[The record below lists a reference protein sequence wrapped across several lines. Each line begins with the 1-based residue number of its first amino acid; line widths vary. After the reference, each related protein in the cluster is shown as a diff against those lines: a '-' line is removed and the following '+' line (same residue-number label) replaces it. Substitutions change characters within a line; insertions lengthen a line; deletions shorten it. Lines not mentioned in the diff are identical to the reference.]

1 MLRQNKIITGNFFRM
16 YDAQGTMLSTLHVVS
31 HLILK
36 ITLTVQHYYF
46 LQVIQE
52 SISIRTV
59 SQFAKG
65 HMI

>member
-1 MLRQNKIITGNFFRM
+1 MLKQNKIITGNFFRM
-16 YDAQGTMLSTLHVVS
+16 YDAQGAMLSTLHVVS

-36 ITLTVQHYYF
+36 ITLRVQHYYF
-46 LQVIQE
+46 LQVIEE

-59 SQFAKG
+59 SQLAKG